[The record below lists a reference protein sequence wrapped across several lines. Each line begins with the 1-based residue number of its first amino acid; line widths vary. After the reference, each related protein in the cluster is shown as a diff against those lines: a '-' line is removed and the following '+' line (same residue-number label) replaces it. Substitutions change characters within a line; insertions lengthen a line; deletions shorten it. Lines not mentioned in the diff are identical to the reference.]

1 MRRLLVLATAC
12 VLAWVAA
19 CSGSD
24 GGAGPGSGADGGTDG
39 QDGGGSSSGS
49 TPPPAPAY
57 AGGDVTISIVRDPDA
72 GAPDAGMADGG
83 AADLVTGKVTIHM
96 EAATPAAISRIE
108 ALVDGKMVGVAAQPP
123 YDVAWDSA
131 TVANGPHS
139 VSAKPYDQSNRAG
152 TGGPLA
158 ITTSNFLLA
167 GTYTW
172 SGITDSSPGF
182 SSDPCQS
189 KTFTVTFNQATSTVT
204 LPQFY
209 LTCTAQNNAP
219 YSSNIHGFSM
229 VVTPDKYD
237 GPIVNKTG
245 TVTTTLTATKL
256 TQTDSFNGN
265 TQTGTLTKM

>member
-12 VLAWVAA
+12 VVAWVAA

-24 GGAGPGSGADGGTDG
+24 GGGGPAAADDGGTAG
-39 QDGGGSSSGS
+39 QDGGASSSGS
-49 TPPPAPAY
+49 TPPPAY
-57 AGGDVTISIVRDPDA
+57 AGGDVTVSIVRDPDA
-72 GAPDAGMADGG
+72 GAADGG

-96 EAATPAAISRIE
+96 EAVTPAAISRIE
-108 ALVDGKMVGVAAQPP
+108 ALVDGNMVGVAAQPP

-139 VSAKPYDQSNRAG
+139 VTARPYDQSNRAG
-152 TGGPLA
+152 MGGPLA

-172 SGITDSSPGF
+172 SSVTDSSPGF
-182 SSDPCQS
+182 STDPCQS

-209 LTCTAQNNAP
+209 LTCTAQNNAS

-237 GPIVNKTG
+237 GPIVNTTG

-265 TQTGTLTKM
+265 TQTGKLTKM